1 MWNSGRTSVFIA
13 IFFVTTQIWYNH
25 ERLDHKHYPT
35 HSDHLSSCSFISD
48 PNVVHSSIFLYT
60 KQHLNNLSCCKF
72 SGGKFYLIYLCALS
86 IAQSS
91 DCHPNPGPNKTNTN
105 IEYPCFVCG
114 NEVLDNESGIQCDGC
129 DCWYHTTCIN
139 MNNETY
145 SLLSKTNISWICAK
159 CSSINTTTSSILEN
173 SIIIQPSYY
182 GVLSDEDP
190 SLSGTPISTSTP
202 TKGKQ
207 NNLNTN
213 TNQHVSQ

>member
-1 MWNSGRTSVFIA
+1 MKNS
-13 IFFVTTQIWYNH
+13 
-25 ERLDHKHYPT
+25 
-35 HSDHLSSCSFISD
+35 
-48 PNVVHSSIFLYT
+48 
-60 KQHLNNLSCCKF
+60 
-72 SGGKFYLIYLCALS
+72 IYLCALL

-105 IEYPCFVCG
+105 TEYPCFVCG
-114 NEVLDNESGIQCDGC
+114 NEVLDNEAGIQYDCC

-159 CSSINTTTSSILEN
+159 CSSVNTTTSSILEK
-173 SIIIQPSYY
+173 SIINQPSYY

-202 TKGKQ
+202 TKSKR

-213 TNQHVSQ
+213 TNHTTRKPVNELKLLIMNTQSLKRKKESVWNVIDDESPYIIAFSDTWLNNNIHNSEKMPPIYE